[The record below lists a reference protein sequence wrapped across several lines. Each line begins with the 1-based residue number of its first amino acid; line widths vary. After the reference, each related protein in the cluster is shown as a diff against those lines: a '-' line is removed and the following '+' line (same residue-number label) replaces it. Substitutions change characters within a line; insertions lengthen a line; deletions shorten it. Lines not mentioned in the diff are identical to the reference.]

1 MLFHFPSL
9 WNSNQKKIT
18 KQKINKKLH
27 RYMVGF
33 SLLIVVNSVF
43 RISREHTHH
52 AEHLFAH
59 EFTTHSC
66 HGFIVMPRQTL
77 AFVALLQVIYDSKL
91 WCS

>member
-1 MLFHFPSL
+1 M
-9 WNSNQKKIT
+9 
-18 KQKINKKLH
+18 NKKLH

-33 SLLIVVNSVF
+33 SLLIVLVFVNSVF
-43 RISREHTHH
+43 RISRVENTHTHH
-52 AEHLFAH
+52 TEHLFAH